1 MTGLD
6 ALVIEPLG
14 KRHDRAAFSC
24 ELPELDRY
32 LARQAGQDV
41 RRRIARVFV
50 CTAEGA
56 DTVLGFYTL
65 STLAID
71 LSSLPEELS
80 PKAIPAPAP
89 RPDRLPERFPL
100 RPPAGH
106 LRTRLFVRHAIVC
119 DEPFAAE

>member
-80 PKAIPAPAP
+80 RKLPRHRPRARIVFRGDSRYGRPQAICEPASSFA
-89 RPDRLPERFPL
+89 
-100 RPPAGH
+100 
-106 LRTRLFVRHAIVC
+106 TR
-119 DEPFAAE
+119 